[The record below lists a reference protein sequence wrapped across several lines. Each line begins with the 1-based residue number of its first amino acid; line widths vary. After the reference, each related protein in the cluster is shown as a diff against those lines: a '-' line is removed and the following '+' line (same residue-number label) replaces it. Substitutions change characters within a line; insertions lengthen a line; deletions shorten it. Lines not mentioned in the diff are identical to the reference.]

1 MKKFHLGLAL
11 LSVTAVCSASAG
23 VDWANKKLNLDPKP
37 EEKKASYTLGDGR
50 TVLRFCHEADPAW
63 AAETP
68 KGFLSGLENPKRRDH
83 FTIVLPKDADAA
95 NAPAGRALVVIL
107 HGRNGGRFMNASD
120 SCVGGVADPN
130 TPFYAP
136 PDAYALGCDSLAN
149 LLSDIWYGS
158 MPPPKTIYS
167 DSPGNLAFAAH
178 GDSAGDYKALGMTLM
193 TGNWAACDYTHW
205 GETRYAGLMWESNI
219 FGDLF
224 DGPRKG
230 QFPHYR
236 SAPEMTCVKW
246 NRAHEN
252 AVMKRIL
259 DEIEWTVR
267 KYGIDRNRI
276 YVTGNSM
283 GGQAALA
290 LGLTHGEVFAAVN
303 ANVPATIWFPVARA
317 GFVDEAGEDIAADRF
332 VAPEADPAVIFDWSG
347 SNDAWSREH
356 DVLYRNLNRFRF
368 AITGWWGAYGHC
380 GNVAAARKENDLV
393 CKGMDFF
400 SIRRDRAY
408 VVFSNADCNDPLPWP
423 EKACSP
429 GREGE
434 KVAVLNGVELAAGK
448 LERREGSPAAGQWN
462 AWLKGSVVTD
472 EPGRLEADVWIA
484 TEAEIPSAQ
493 FKRPAAAKT
502 DVSFRRLQK
511 FPHARG
517 AKAKWTA
524 GGESGEIELDGN
536 MPFTV
541 PGVTLTAGG
550 KTRIVLEAK

>member
-1 MKKFHLGLAL
+1 MKRIGLA
-11 LSVTAVCSASAG
+11 VVAFSACVAG
-23 VDWANKKLNLDPKP
+23 AGTVDWPAKKLGFEPVP
-37 EEKKASYTLGDGR
+37 EAKDARSTLSDGR
-50 TVLRFCHEADPAW
+50 VVLKFSHAPDPSW

-68 KGFLSGLENPKRRDH
+68 KGFLSGLENAKRRDH
-83 FTIVLPKDADAA
+83 FAVVLPKGADEA
-95 NAPAGRALVVIL
+95 NPPAGRALVVVL
-107 HGRNGGRFMNASD
+107 HGRNGGRFMNASA
-120 SCVGGVADPN
+120 SCLGGVPDPN
-130 TPFYAP
+130 SPFYAP
-136 PDAYALGCDSLAN
+136 PDAYALGCDALAN

-178 GDSAGDYKALGMTLM
+178 GDSAGDYKALGMTLVS
-193 TGNWAACDYTHW
+193 GNWTACDYTHW
-205 GETRYAGLMWESNI
+205 GNVRYAGLMWESNI

-230 QFPHYR
+230 KFPHYR

-246 NRAHEN
+246 NRSHEN

-267 KYGIDRNRI
+267 KYGIDRDRI
-276 YVTGNSM
+276 YLTGNSM

-303 ANVPATIWFPVARA
+303 ANVPATIWYPVARA
-317 GFVDEAGEDIAADRF
+317 GFVDDEGEDVAAESFRPF
-332 VAPEADPAVIFDWSG
+332 AADPAVIFDWSG

-368 AITGWWGAYGHC
+368 AITGWWGDYGHC
-380 GNVAAARKENDLV
+380 GSVTAARAKNDLV

-423 EKACSP
+423 ERACSP

-434 KVAVLNGVELAAGK
+434 KVAVVDGVEIAAGK

-462 AWLKGSVVTD
+462 GWLKGAVTED
-472 EPGRLEADVWIA
+472 AESKLVAEVWIA
-484 TEAEIPSAQ
+484 TEAEVPSAQ
-493 FKRPAAAKT
+493 FRRPATAKA
-502 DVSFRRLQK
+502 DVSFRRLRK
-511 FPHARG
+511 FPRTAG
-517 AKAKWTA
+517 AKAKWTCGSA
-524 GGESGEIELDGN
+524 SGEIAVDATGA
-536 MPFTV
+536 FTV
-541 PGVTLTAGG
+541 PGVALAAGG
-550 KTRIVLEAK
+550 RTVITLESVR